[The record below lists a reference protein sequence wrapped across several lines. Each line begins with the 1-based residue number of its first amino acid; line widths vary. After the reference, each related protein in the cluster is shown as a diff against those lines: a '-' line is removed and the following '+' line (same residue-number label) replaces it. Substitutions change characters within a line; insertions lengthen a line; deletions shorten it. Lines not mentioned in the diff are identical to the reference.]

1 MGARRNLLAAGIVS
15 AIFLSMILFSQFGA
29 EGSVQASGNWANN
42 VFTGAN
48 TDSADLTSLYP
59 NGAKS
64 RDPKATS
71 FPGYGAIPL
80 HFEPNVGQA
89 GEQVR
94 YFARARNYEFFLTKN
109 GAIVHL
115 RERKGIKGRAGSE
128 FIEMKIVGASERA
141 QPLAENMLEGSTN
154 YIIGNDPRN
163 WKTKVPNY
171 GRVRYKEVYEGVDTV
186 FYGDQENIEYDFV
199 IAPHAAAE
207 RIAVGYEG
215 VDKVYVNEAGELVVV
230 SNGMTLRQKK
240 PIAYQQVGGERVEIP
255 VQYEMI
261 SAPNSK
267 DTIGFKLGEY
277 DRSRELVIDPVLS
290 FSTYL
295 GGNAETIG
303 NAIAVDSSGNAYVAG
318 STFSTTGFPLV
329 APFQDQN
336 LGGNAAFVTKI
347 NAAGTAFVYSTY
359 LTGIGGINNS
369 AASSIAVDSAGN
381 AYVAGISQ
389 SCNFPTTPGS
399 FMPVVPNCGGNF
411 KGFVLKLNPAGNGL
425 VFGTYL
431 SSPDFLFSGEL
442 TGIALDQANNAY
454 ICGWTQTPTFPTTTG
469 AFKRTLVPNTQNA
482 FVSKLNATGSSLVY
496 STFVGINTPVPNTD
510 PFDRANAIAVDSAG
524 NAYITGQS
532 VSQNFPV
539 TNSAFQTFPG
549 SRLDAFVTKLNPN
562 GTSLVYST
570 YLGGNSDEIGRAI
583 AVDASGNAYVTGN
596 FDGSNG
602 FPFTPNAFRNGAGEN
617 CCASVQN
624 AFLTKINATGTAL
637 VYSTSLGTERQA
649 MGGTGVAVDSTGSAY
664 VVGGEG
670 ISAAYAVNAIQPVSQ
685 NNDAFLLKINPAG
698 TALTYSTHFG
708 GSNGSSIGGAIA
720 IDQSGAAYFTGSTN
734 ASNFPISA
742 GAPQGT
748 KPGGQSNSSFI
759 AKIATQPGDCPAIT
773 VNPQPLSTAVLNR
786 SFNQQLTAIGGTG
799 PYTFSQA
806 PGFGVNNLPVG
817 LTLSPSGLISGT
829 PTNSNFASYLV
840 TVQAVDGNGCV
851 GIRTFNM
858 KYVQRIPALEVSITG
873 RTTILR
879 ARPYRY
885 IVQYTNNGDADV
897 FDVPLYIRVPDS
909 IILNFADHG
918 IEGEER
924 PETGDS
930 IISST
935 IPRIRARSSGRT
947 SFTIT
952 VPTTANSERP
962 NGNLGIT
969 MDARMGYGFGPPP
982 PDPPQGGDST
992 DNRTENDGS
1001 IVVFPVGSFDPND
1014 KVGSPGVGSARYL
1027 DGKQPL
1033 TYIVNFENLAT
1044 ATAPAQTVL
1053 VTDQIDVS
1061 KYDLSTFA
1069 FGDVTIGSQSFSP
1082 QNTRTNFFRDFDLRP
1097 ANNIIARIEA
1107 DLNTTSGL
1115 LTWRLSSIDP
1125 ATGLPTD
1132 EPLAG
1137 ILPPNTAPPRGEG
1150 SVSFRVRLKSTV
1162 TSGTQITNQARIVFD
1177 ANAPIDTPVWTNTLD
1192 TSTPTSSVQSLSAS
1206 VPTSFTVSWAGSDTG
1221 SGIVRYTV
1229 YVSDN
1234 GGAFTPFVQD
1244 TTLPNSVFTGQVGH
1258 TYGFYSIATDA
1269 AGNREGPKTA
1279 AEATTTVNAAQPTI
1293 SGRVFTPAGVALRN
1307 ARVTLTDSAGT
1318 ARFAVTS
1325 SFGVYQFANVVP
1337 GQTYTLSVA
1346 TKRYRFAPRILPIT
1360 TSVADVDFVGLE

>member
-42 VFTGAN
+42 VFTGMN
-48 TDSADLTSLYP
+48 TDSTDLTSLYP

-64 RDPKATS
+64 RDAKATS

-318 STFSTTGFPLV
+318 GTFSTTGFPLV

-482 FVSKLNATGSSLVY
+482 FVSKLNAAGSALVY

-510 PFDRANAIAVDSAG
+510 PADRANAIAVDAGG
-524 NAYITGQS
+524 NAYITGQT

-549 SRLDAFVTKLNPN
+549 SRLDAFVTKLNPG
-562 GTSLVYST
+562 GTGLIYST

-583 AVDASGNAYVTGN
+583 AVDSNGNAYVTGT
-596 FDGSNG
+596 FDGGNG
-602 FPFTPNAFRNGAGEN
+602 FPFTPGAFRNGAGERGFS
-617 CCASVQN
+617 SVNN
-624 AFLTKINATGTAL
+624 AFLTKIDPTGTSL

-649 MGGTGVAVDSTGSAY
+649 MGGTGIAVDNSGSAY
-664 VVGGEG
+664 VVGGQG
-670 ISAAYAVNAIQPVSQ
+670 INGAYVVNAVQPISQ
-685 NNDAFLLKINPAG
+685 NNDAFLLKMNPAG
-698 TALTYSTHFG
+698 TALTYSTNLG
-708 GSNGSSIGGAIA
+708 GINGSSIGGALA
-720 IDQSGAAYFTGSTN
+720 IDPAGAAYITGSTN

-742 GAPQGT
+742 GAPQAT
-748 KPGGQSNSSFI
+748 KPGGQNNSAFI
-759 AKIATQPGDCPAIT
+759 SKIATLPTDCPAIT
-773 VNPQPLSTAVLNR
+773 IDPQPLRPVVAGR
-786 SFNQQLTAIGGTG
+786 AYDQQFSASGGVA
-799 PYTFSQA
+799 PYVYSLA
-806 PGFGVNNLPVG
+806 PGFGGATTLPAGITVAADG
-817 LTLSPSGLISGT
+817 RIAGT
-829 PTNSNFASYLV
+829 PTNTNFGAYIV
-840 TVQAVDGNGCV
+840 TIQAVDANGCV
-851 GIRTFNM
+851 GVRTFNLG
-858 KYVQRIPALEVSITG
+858 YVQRLPSVSVQVIG
-873 RTTILR
+873 RTRILR
-879 ARPYRY
+879 GRPNRY
-885 IVQYTNNGDADV
+885 IIQYTNNGDVDLR
-897 FDVPLYIRVPDS
+897 DVPLYIRLPDYLNVQRSGKPDGAEAVLSS
-909 IILNFADHG
+909 I
-918 IEGEER
+918 
-924 PETGDS
+924 
-930 IISST
+930 
-935 IPRIRARSSGRT
+935 IPRIRARSSGST
-947 SFTIT
+947 AIIIAVPDEPQYANASFTIEAKLGAPFSPSAGN
-952 VPTTANSERP
+952 VIEP
-962 NGNLGIT
+962 NDCEGWPYVSCGTDWI
-969 MDARMGYGFGPPP
+969 GFISVFVVQAEDPNNKVGPP
-982 PDPPQGGDST
+982 GV
-992 DNRTENDGS
+992 RTE
-1001 IVVFPVGSFDPND
+1001 
-1014 KVGSPGVGSARYL
+1014 
-1027 DGKQPL
+1027 Q
-1033 TYIVNFENLAT
+1033 YINGAGLLGYVVNFENMPT
-1044 ATAPAQTVL
+1044 ATAPAQTIV
-1053 VTDQIDVS
+1053 VTDQLDLS
-1061 KYDLSTFA
+1061 KYDLTTFS

-1082 QNTRTNFFRDFDLRP
+1082 TPNRTSIFKDFDLRP
-1097 ANNIIARIEA
+1097 ANNIILRVDARL
-1107 DLNTTSGL
+1107 DTTSGL
-1115 LTWRLSSIDP
+1115 ITWRFQSIDP

-1137 ILPPNTAPPRGEG
+1137 ILPPNTVPPRGEG
-1150 SVSFRVRLKSTV
+1150 SASFRVRLRSTV
-1162 TSGTQITNQARIVFD
+1162 ASGTQISNQARIVFD
-1177 ANAPIDTPVWTNTLD
+1177 TNAPIDTNTWANTLD
-1192 TSTPTSSVQSLSAS
+1192 NVAPVSSMQALPATSP
-1206 VPTSFTVSWAGSDTG
+1206 PSFTISWAGSDAG
-1221 SGIVRYTV
+1221 SGVEKYSV
-1229 YVSDN
+1229 YFSDN
-1234 GGAFTPFVQD
+1234 GGPFALFALD
-1244 TTLPNSVFTGQVGH
+1244 TTLTSGIFAGQAGH
-1258 TYGFYSIATDA
+1258 SYSFYSIATDA
-1269 AGNREGPKTA
+1269 AGNEEPPKTIGEA
-1279 AEATTTVNAAQPTI
+1279 ATVVNASQPTI